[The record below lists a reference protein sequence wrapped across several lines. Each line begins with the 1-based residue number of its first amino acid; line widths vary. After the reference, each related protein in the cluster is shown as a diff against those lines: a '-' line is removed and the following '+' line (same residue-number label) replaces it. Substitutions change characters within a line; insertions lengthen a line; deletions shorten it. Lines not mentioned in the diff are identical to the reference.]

1 MVLGSTVI
9 ILKTSMGFENFLSN
23 KLSKGDFYCL
33 HVSVS
38 QVLGFGLMD
47 AEALVIRAKTWVS
60 VPEQISCSTSEFY
73 VAQYVWFSLLNCR
86 VNL

>member
-9 ILKTSMGFENFLSN
+9 ILKKSMGFENFLSN

-47 AEALVIRAKTWVS
+47 AEALVTRAKSWVS
-60 VPEQISCSTSEFY
+60 VPEQISCSTSEFT
-73 VAQYVWFSLLNCR
+73 VAQYV
-86 VNL
+86 